1 MYAQGPHVMYEKIS
15 TFLMF
20 SKYLQD
26 IHGNLAIALR
36 ILLTVPVTVATAERS
51 FSKLKLIKT
60 FNRSSM
66 KDERLSGLAMISI
79 ESDMARLNMTDVI
92 NTFATSKVRKKP
104 F

>member
-1 MYAQGPHVMYEKIS
+1 MKS
-15 TFLMF
+15 
-20 SKYLQD
+20 S
-26 IHGNLAIALR
+26 
-36 ILLTVPVTVATAERS
+36 S

>member
-1 MYAQGPHVMYEKIS
+1 MLRYLYVND
-15 TFLMF
+15 
-20 SKYLQD
+20 LQD
-26 IHGNLAIALR
+26 IYGNLAIALR
-36 ILLTVPVTVATAERS
+36 ILLTVPVTGATAERS

-79 ESDMARLNMTDVI
+79 ESDMARRLNMTDVI
-92 NTFATSKVRKKP
+92 NTFATSKVRKKS